1 MKKLNISDAELEL
14 LKELWV
20 ESPLT
25 SRQLVDRLRVRT
37 QWGEPTIKTL
47 LLRLLRKKAV
57 KRQSQG
63 KSFLYS
69 AAIGRDEYQYSVSR
83 SMIDR
88 VFDGF
93 AGNFLTCLVRN
104 EALRPGELEEL
115 RRLLDEKTE
124 DPDRERE

>member
-57 KRQSQG
+57 KRQAQG